1 MKIRRARASDAPA
14 IHAIVSGYAAEGILL
29 PRALDEI
36 RRHAARFLVLV
47 DEEAGNGSGS
57 PPVYGC
63 VALEPYGTA
72 LVEVRSLAIAPG
84 RRGGGLGRRLLR
96 AAIRT
101 AKRRGCER
109 VFAVSRSEQF
119 FLRHGFTLS
128 SRHALPEKIEH
139 DCCTCPK
146 ERTCRLMAV
155 VMPLGKNRAKF
166 PILAEEAAPVAV

>member
-14 IHAIVSGYAAEGILL
+14 IHAIISGYAAEGILL
-29 PRALDEI
+29 PRPLEEI

-72 LVEVRSLAIAPG
+72 LAEVRSLAIAPG
-84 RRGGGLGRRLLR
+84 RRGAGLGRRLLR
-96 AAIRT
+96 AALRA
-101 AKRRGCER
+101 AKQRGYER
-109 VFAVSRSEQF
+109 VFAVTRSGQF
-119 FLRHGFTLS
+119 FMRHGFTLS

-139 DCCTCPK
+139 DCCTCPQ
-146 ERTCRLMAV
+146 ERTCRLTAV
-155 VMPLGKNRAKF
+155 IMPLKKKRALL
-166 PILAEEAAPVAV
+166 PVLTEEVETAAV